1 MTDSI
6 EIIILELPKVQKYSN
21 NTKLNTW
28 LKFINTGDLDMNN
41 ADNSMKQAKKV
52 LDEISSDEKER
63 YLAELRLKYI
73 LDQNNAEET
82 GFERGLQ
89 QGVERGSK
97 NTKIEIAKQL
107 KKSNVNIEIIIQS
120 TGLTKE
126 EIENL

>member
-73 LDQNNAEET
+73 LDQNNAEDT

-89 QGVERGSK
+89 QGSI
-97 NTKIEIAKQL
+97 NTKIEIAKQML
-107 KKSNVNIEIIIQS
+107 KKNIDILTIIEI